1 MIFVVAL
8 LMEERRVN
16 TLFRDLAYVKIMRDC
31 SNTNDFEPVKKLQ
44 R

>member
-16 TLFRDLAYVKIMRDC
+16 MLFRDLAYVKIMRDR
-31 SNTNDFEPVKKLQ
+31 SNTNDFEPVEKLQ